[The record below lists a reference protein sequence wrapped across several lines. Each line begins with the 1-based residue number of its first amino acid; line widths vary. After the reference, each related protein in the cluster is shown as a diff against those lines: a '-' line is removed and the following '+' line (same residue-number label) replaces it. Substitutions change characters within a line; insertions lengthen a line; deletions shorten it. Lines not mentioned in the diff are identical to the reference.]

1 MKATPIQNYYFNKV
15 VYFDDYRLINI
26 DFILEEINY
35 LITQYKQMHPSINY
49 N

>member
-15 VYFDDYRLINI
+15 VYFDDYQLINI

-35 LITQYKQMHPSINY
+35 LINNYKQMHPFINY

>member
-1 MKATPIQNYYFNKV
+1 MNATPIQNYYFNKL
-15 VYFDDYRLINI
+15 VYFDDYKLINI
-26 DFILEEINY
+26 DFIMEEINY